1 MNRLIAH
8 QVKYTVNTPNKYKP
22 SEFTT
27 ALMHSHLGKRPFSYT
42 HINNMFEEV
51 LENGDRLIAIRL
63 RNLDKLPNQNYAQ
76 NFQTKNFVRISA
88 NEIADKVFLFHFYT
102 ENETDKIDVFEFFL
116 YPTVQNLDDNR
127 YRWEETSQFDEN
139 IFRYTITAAFE
150 SASGYKES
158 IQYRMYSD
166 FQYDIQ
172 KKKLS
177 YDEPGIFCLEDI
189 QSIPQVYSSFNDFH
203 KLDFPSNLYS
213 YAYQQSTIGR
223 QSPYCCWNIEG
234 IILPDTLNLFPENMF
249 ASFIGLTKVR
259 LPKKISS
266 IPPWLFADCDN
277 LEAVEIPENI
287 TSIGSCAFYRCR
299 NLRQFRIPET
309 ITSIGDHAF
318 GSCSNLQQIHISE
331 SVSSIGEG
339 AFSNCSAL
347 CDIRIP
353 DKVKI
358 LSYDVFQNCKKLKR
372 IVHSPD
378 LQWTGGW
385 LPIGQYGAES
395 FTVEA
400 SIDHEDACAHLPK
413 LKELSFGPSV
423 YTISPRAFDKCEALE
438 TIRFSDSLTT
448 IPVRAFANCSSL
460 RELNIPSSVQT
471 IESSAFE
478 GCTSLTRV
486 TIGNPDCKIKEDA
499 FMNCHKISEFRF
511 EGSNRKE
518 LLYAAKG
525 FTLENNQLVEY
536 LGCDEEITVPEGT
549 VVIRNIVRYKRSK
562 NETLTRMILPD
573 SVTTIGREAFSN
585 CKKLQYLYIPASVN
599 KICGDI
605 FKNGSPKVCITYAG
619 NSADFK
625 AMTKQEEHQVRYFQ
639 DDGWHHGR
647 GYHVKYTEFIPV
659 FRTGNP
665 DFVCEVYCEQDGKKL
680 IFHEEKPLDTKNKD
694 SWYDGV

>member
-1 MNRLIAH
+1 MNRLIAPKF
-8 QVKYTVNTPNKYKP
+8 QYTVNRPNKYTP
-22 SEFTT
+22 IEYAN
-27 ALMHSHLGKRPFSYT
+27 ALMRSHLEKRPFSYT
-42 HINNMFEEV
+42 HVNNMFEEV
-51 LENGDRLIAIRL
+51 SENGDRLIAKRIR
-63 RNLDKLPNQNYAQ
+63 NQNKLPSSNYAK
-76 NFQTKNFVRISA
+76 NFQTKDFVRISA
-88 NEIADKVFLFHFYT
+88 NEIADKVFFFHFYT

-139 IFRYTITAAFE
+139 IFRYTITASFE
-150 SASGYKES
+150 SAPGYKES
-158 IQYRMYSD
+158 IQYRMHSD
-166 FQYDIQ
+166 FRYDIQ
-172 KKKLS
+172 KKELS
-177 YDEPGIFCLEDI
+177 YDKPGIFCLDDV
-189 QSIPQVYSSFNDFH
+189 QSIPQKYSRFHDFH
-203 KLDFPSNLYS
+203 QLEFPANLYS
-213 YAYQQSTIGR
+213 YAYQQTTIAR

-266 IPPWLFADCDN
+266 IPPWLFADCYD

-353 DKVKI
+353 DAVKI

-385 LPIGQYGAES
+385 LPIGQYEAES

-400 SIDHEDACAHLPK
+400 NIDKEDACTQLPN
-413 LKELSFGPSV
+413 LKELTFGPSV
-423 YTISPRAFDKCEALE
+423 YSIAPRAFKNCEALE
-438 TIRFSDSLTT
+438 HIRFSDSLTT
-448 IPVRAFANCSSL
+448 IPTGAFANCSSL
-460 RELNIPSSVQT
+460 RELTIPSSVQW
-471 IESSAFE
+471 IANYAFE
-478 GCTSLTRV
+478 GCTSLACV
-486 TIGNPDCKIKEDA
+486 TIGNPDCKIEKDA
-499 FMNCHKISEFRF
+499 FKNCSKISEFRF
-511 EGSNRKE
+511 DGSNCKE
-518 LLYAAKG
+518 LLHAAKG
-525 FTLENNQLVEY
+525 FDFSNNQLVDY

-549 VVIRNIVRYKRSK
+549 AVIRNIVRYKGRK
-562 NETLTRMILPD
+562 NETLTRIILPD

-585 CKKLQYLYIPASVN
+585 CKNLQYLYIPASVN

-625 AMTKQEEHQVRYFQ
+625 AMTKQEENQVSYFQ

-665 DFVCEVYCEQDGKKL
+665 DFVCEVYCEQDGKTL